1 MVSPTPI
8 LFPAAFECRRHLT
21 KGGRERGVGD
31 KRGVVFTWRE
41 TDDATAANER
51 KSITRCRPPPPRLHA
66 SAPPP
71 SAFPFS
77 RARVFS
83 RFLLA
88 DWQRPARGSSFLVER
103 GILELRLFS
112 FSRAS
117 GGSYRQIF
125 FFRPSI
131 FIFAIV
137 TDALEVNSNGLIL
150 DLTESTESVEKE
162 GGGRMYT
169 LVRRLYRC
177 WFINNSMQI
186 LYRRIYIVHVERK
199 YRTALCIFFVSRNQ
213 WNSHIGMDIE
223 YSEFHGWKV
232 NMISLHYHEYGG
244 ERSLASTP
252 LLCNRLKLSDTYYS
266 LARHWRIK
274 LSWISLVA

>member
-125 FFRPSI
+125 FFFARQFSSSLSLLTLLRSI
-131 FIFAIV
+131 QMGW
-137 TDALEVNSNGLIL
+137 SLIL
-150 DLTESTESVEKE
+150 LREHRERREGRWRENVYVGSSVVV
-162 GGGRMYT
+162 Y
-169 LVRRLYRC
+169 
-177 WFINNSMQI
+177 
-186 LYRRIYIVHVERK
+186 
-199 YRTALCIFFVSRNQ
+199 
-213 WNSHIGMDIE
+213 
-223 YSEFHGWKV
+223 
-232 NMISLHYHEYGG
+232 
-244 ERSLASTP
+244 
-252 LLCNRLKLSDTYYS
+252 
-266 LARHWRIK
+266 
-274 LSWISLVA
+274 

>member
-88 DWQRPARGSSFLVER
+88 DWQRPARGSSFLVET

-125 FFRPSI
+125 FFSP
-131 FIFAIV
+131 
-137 TDALEVNSNGLIL
+137 VNSHLRYRYWRSWGQFKWVDPWSYL
-150 DLTESTESVEKE
+150 ESTESVEKE
-162 GGGRMYT
+162 DGGRMYT
-169 LVRRLYRC
+169 LVRRW